1 MKTSVSVKY
10 IKAFL
15 FLLFFAVG
23 SLAIVS
29 LIPNRMVEANV
40 TYSRNFAPSG
50 EYVNALD
57 FKIRG
62 SILDKPTESVMLKNS
77 LNNESMNP
85 LKSIMDAQ
93 NYARYWHGYLIVLR
107 PLLVF
112 TDITGIYYVNMFVF
126 YGLLAVLLY
135 YIAVKLKPSYAVFL
149 MLAMVPA
156 HFYIIPCCMQYIGV
170 FVIAFIS
177 SIIVLRNQDCDIGLL
192 LFITGCLTSFFD
204 FLTAPLITL
213 ILPLSL
219 YLLMKEKQLSVKDQ
233 LLSVVKYSILWG
245 IGYVFFWAS
254 KWIIGSL
261 VLQKNVLLEAG
272 NSLNERTGTFYM
284 SRSLS
289 VVGVINVYFGFHT
302 IYMAVCIAIEVFAFT
317 VLVMKKK
324 HCIFWKL
331 LIQIIPIIWYFLTS
345 NHSLQHNFMTY
356 RNVIVIAWLG
366 IILVESAIQNFRK
379 ESNA

>member
-1 MKTSVSVKY
+1 MKPKILIKY
-10 IKAFL
+10 LKPFL
-15 FLLFFAVG
+15 GLL
-23 SLAIVS
+23 LTAIILLLLVS
-29 LIPNRMVEANV
+29 LIPNKLILNNV
-40 TYSRNFAPSG
+40 SLSQEIAYPNFAH
-50 EYVNALD
+50 ALD
-57 FKIRG
+57 FNKLAD
-62 SILDKPTESVMLKNS
+62 ILDKPTEALMLNRT
-77 LNNESMNP
+77 LLEGNAFH
-85 LKSIMDAQ
+85 SIMDAQ

-254 KWIIGSL
+254 KWVIGSL
-261 VLQKNVLLEAG
+261 VLQKNVLLEANDRIYLRAG
-272 NSLNERTGTFYM
+272 TYSL
-284 SRSLS
+284 SRSMS
-289 VVGVINVYFGFHT
+289 VIGTVGVYFGSN
-302 IYMAVCIAIEVFAFT
+302 MRLMGACIMMELVAF
-317 VLVMKKK
+317 
-324 HCIFWKL
+324 IAL
-331 LIQIIPIIWYFLTS
+331 LIKKEYTALWKILVQCIPLVWYYLTA
-345 NHSLQHNFMTY
+345 NHSLMHDYMTY
-356 RNVIVIAWLG
+356 RNVIVIVLLSL
-366 IILVESAIQNFRK
+366 IIIECAYYKFRNK
-379 ESNA
+379 SL